1 MSEGRRAKWWVPWAL
16 LAPGFI
22 WLLLFFALPLVQL
35 LLDSLDNSRRTRRL
49 GGGGLKNYTQV
60 FDQYQEVILRTF
72 AYAAIATVICILI
85 GYPLAYFIAMR
96 GGRFKYALL
105 AAVVLPFFTT
115 YLIRTIAWRVIVD
128 KDAPLVGLLRT
139 VNLLGDDGELLATP
153 TAVVF
158 ALVYNFLPFM
168 VLPIYVSLEKIDR
181 RLLEAGRDLY
191 ASAGRT
197 FRKVTLPLSLP
208 GVFAGSLL
216 TFIPASG
223 DFINA
228 DLLGSDRTRMIGNII
243 ERNFLQEQFRPG
255 ISALSFVL
263 MALILIAVIV
273 YARLLGTE
281 DLV

>member
-1 MSEGRRAKWWVPWAL
+1 VSEGRRAKWWVPWAL